1 MAVVG
6 LLGRIL
12 LALIF
17 VLSGLNKIG
26 NFSGTQQMMAQH
38 GMPYTPLFLIAAI
51 LVEVIGGLSVLVG
64 YRARVGAAALALFLI
79 PTTWIF
85 HTNLGDQVQ
94 MVMFLK
100 NLSIM
105 GGLLVVVA
113 NGSGGFSLD
122 RRTVAPS
129 DSLSR

>member
-1 MAVVG
+1 MGIIA
-6 LLGRIL
+6 LIGRIL

-38 GMPYTPLFLIAAI
+38 GMRYTPLFLIGAI

-79 PTTWIF
+79 PATLIF
-85 HTNLGDQVQ
+85 HGGGAEQVNF
-94 MVMFLK
+94 MK

-105 GGLLVVVA
+105 GGLLTVVA
-113 NGSGGFSLD
+113 HGSGDFSLD
-122 RRTVAPS
+122 RRAV
-129 DSLSR
+129 

>member
-1 MAVVG
+1 MSVVA
-6 LLGRIL
+6 LLGRVL

-64 YRARVGAAALALFLI
+64 YRARVGATVLALFMV
-79 PTTWIF
+79 PTTVIF
-85 HTNLGDQVQ
+85 HTNFADQVQ

-100 NLSIM
+100 NLSIT
-105 GGLLVVVA
+105 GGLLMVA
-113 NGSGGFSLD
+113 AHGSGSLSLD
-122 RRTVAPS
+122 RRGA
-129 DSLSR
+129 